1 MSNNYVVYHLHSDI
15 SSAVTNI
22 DSINKPEHYVSYA
35 KSLNMTALGFS
46 EHANVLNWKHKKD
59 LIEDAG
65 MKYIHACEF
74 YLTEDDIQENVHRDN
89 YHCVLIAKNYEGVK
103 EINLLSSQSFNRD
116 DWHFYYVPRI
126 SVRDLYNT
134 SDNIIITSA
143 CLAGVF
149 NKGNKDLQKEMLKFF
164 IANKNRCYLE
174 IQHHNCKEQVEYNKK
189 LYTISKKTGV
199 PLIAGTDTHALN
211 QEYAEGRRVLQKA
224 KGILFEDEESWDL
237 IFKTYDELLDAYK
250 LQNALPKDVYMEAV
264 ENTNN
269 MANQIESF
277 ELDYTPKYPK
287 LYNDSE
293 KVFQQKIIEGLKDKN
308 INDSL
313 PNYNEY
319 LNQIKYEYKTYKHN
333 DAINFMLLE
342 EKYKKAMREQ
352 GIQYGYS
359 RGSCSGSIIAYLLH
373 ITDVDSIKHKLN
385 FQRFMNTE
393 RVSLA
398 DIDTD
403 WYSKDREKV
412 KKYLYSLHGLY
423 CCDIVTFNTVQL
435 KGAIR
440 EIGRALD
447 IPLEEVNTICDNL
460 ETSEDELRLQYPK
473 LFYYADLVTDVI
485 VSVGFHPA
493 GLVVSPFPIEDYFGT
508 FTTSTN
514 EYPIAQWN
522 MKEIDSLNFVKLDI
536 LSLDNIGLINETC
549 KLAGIKRL
557 TPQSVPDDINVWNS
571 IRDDTTLIFQF
582 ESAFASDYIK
592 GLFSDETI
600 NKIKKYNPNFSYI
613 DLMSVA
619 NGALRPAGESYREAL
634 KHGDVKDNGHEALN
648 KMLAS
653 TNGFLVYQEQVI
665 QFLHEFC
672 GFTMGEADI
681 VRRCLSEDT
690 NILMS
695 DGSTKKIKDVNIGDT
710 VLSIDDNGV
719 AKTDIVNHVFDNGVQ
734 DVYEIKLPYYYSIKG
749 TKSHRV
755 LTQDGWK
762 TIGELTTDD
771 WLFTPSN
778 IICSTDGL
786 PSNKRLSNDEM
797 FLVGLLIGDGTLGS
811 DVVSFTNSDIELI
824 NAYKQCVQ
832 SRTKGNVE
840 FIETHQE
847 GKTVDKIYN
856 IKIKSGVYR
865 RSLDNLIKK
874 LGLRVKSANKHIPV
888 EFMGYPNNNKIQSLL
903 GGLFSTDGGYNT
915 NAKCIE
921 YYSKSKKLCVD
932 IKHLL
937 LKFGIY
943 SYVLEKNVSG
953 YDYKTYSVYIGQI
966 DSLKNFEK
974 YILPYV
980 KGYKRD
986 KYVKLLEESFSNN
999 NSYNYS
1005 LPNKC
1010 GEEIR
1015 TQSEKMGI
1023 SFNSLSNGNRVTAST
1038 ALTDKKAERYIR
1050 NIYAPYTY
1058 EILRK
1063 PLIPI
1068 KIKSIEY
1075 IGKSHVYDLEVNNNH
1090 NYIANDLIVHNC
1102 FAKKTGTEEQ
1112 LPKIHNG
1119 FIKTMTEKYG
1129 TSKDE
1134 AEKIVTDF
1142 LKVIEDASNYLFSLN
1157 HALPYSYIGYICG
1170 YLRYYYPLE
1179 FLTSALNIFENK
1191 ADDTARIV
1199 AYANKVGIQIK
1210 GIKFGKSESGYT
1222 LDKEN
1227 NCIYKG
1233 IASIKYCNSEMASC
1247 LLKLSENHYDNFIDL
1262 LRDIKEQ
1269 HIIDSRQLNILIGL
1283 NFFSDFGNNKY
1294 LMDIV
1299 NIYEKF
1305 GNCKVIKKANLE
1317 SLSQEYGIGEYLI
1330 VKYSNKETA
1339 KQYSDIDN
1347 DGLVKEVCKQIPN
1360 KSLSVKEQI
1369 QFENDALG
1377 YIEYV
1382 NDKLNDFYWIV
1393 TEFKTYK
1400 NKDKPYFTVR
1410 NLKNGKT
1417 VKTKIKDSKIFKQ
1430 NPFEQYSVL
1439 VFKDFSQVNK
1449 MKKINDKWIK
1459 TEELEPILEFYDV
1472 ITKDVIK

>member
-22 DSINKPEHYVSYA
+22 DSINKPEHYVEYA
-35 KSLNMTALGFS
+35 KLLNMKAMAFS
-46 EHANVLNWKHKKD
+46 EHGCVLNWKHKKD
-59 LIEDAG
+59 LIENAG

-74 YLTEDDIQENVHRDN
+74 YLTEDNNKEDKNRDN
-89 YHCVLIAKNYEGVK
+89 YHCILIAKNYDGVK
-103 EINLLSSQSFNRD
+103 EMNTLSSQSFNRE

-126 SVRDLYNT
+126 SIKDLYNT

-143 CLAGVF
+143 CLAGIF
-149 NKGNKDLQKEMLKFF
+149 NKGNKELQKKMLQFF
-164 IANKNRCYLE
+164 IANKHRCYLE
-174 IQHHNCKEQVEYNKK
+174 IQHHNCEEQIVYNKK
-189 LYTISKKTGV
+189 LYKISQKTGV

-211 QEYAEGRRVLQKA
+211 QEYADGRIVLQKA
-224 KGILFEDEESWDL
+224 KGVFFEDEESWDL
-237 IFKTYDELLDAYK
+237 TFKTYDELIDAYNK
-250 LQNALPKDVYMEAV
+250 QNALPKDVYIEAIK
-264 ENTNN
+264 NTNR
-269 MANQIESF
+269 MAEQIEEF
-277 ELDYTPKYPK
+277 EFDYTSKYPK
-287 LYNDSE
+287 LYNNSE
-293 KVFQQKIIEGLKDKN
+293 KVFQQKILQGLKDRN
-308 INDSL
+308 INESL
-313 PNYNEY
+313 PNYQEY
-319 LNQIKYEYKTYKHN
+319 LDQIKYEYKTYKHN
-333 DAINFMLLE
+333 NAIDFMLLE
-342 EKYKKAMREQ
+342 EDYKRAMRER
-352 GIQYGYS
+352 GIEYGYS
-359 RGSCSGSIIAYLLH
+359 RGSVSGSIIAYLLH
-373 ITDVDSIKHKLN
+373 ITEVDSIEHKLN
-385 FQRFMNTE
+385 FERFMNTE
-393 RVSLA
+393 RVSNA
-398 DIDTD
+398 DIDSD
-403 WYSKDREKV
+403 WFSKDRVNV
-412 KKYLYSLHGLY
+412 KEYLYSQDKLY

-557 TPQSVPDDINVWNS
+557 TPQNVPDDINVWNS

-672 GFTMGEADI
+672 GFTMGEADV
-681 VRRCLSEDT
+681 VRR
-690 NILMS
+690 N
-695 DGSTKKIKDVNIGDT
+695 
-710 VLSIDDNGV
+710 
-719 AKTDIVNHVFDNGVQ
+719 
-734 DVYEIKLPYYYSIKG
+734 
-749 TKSHRV
+749 
-755 LTQDGWK
+755 
-762 TIGELTTDD
+762 
-771 WLFTPSN
+771 
-778 IICSTDGL
+778 
-786 PSNKRLSNDEM
+786 
-797 FLVGLLIGDGTLGS
+797 
-811 DVVSFTNSDIELI
+811 
-824 NAYKQCVQ
+824 
-832 SRTKGNVE
+832 
-840 FIETHQE
+840 
-847 GKTVDKIYN
+847 
-856 IKIKSGVYR
+856 
-865 RSLDNLIKK
+865 
-874 LGLRVKSANKHIPV
+874 
-888 EFMGYPNNNKIQSLL
+888 
-903 GGLFSTDGGYNT
+903 
-915 NAKCIE
+915 
-921 YYSKSKKLCVD
+921 
-932 IKHLL
+932 
-937 LKFGIY
+937 
-943 SYVLEKNVSG
+943 
-953 YDYKTYSVYIGQI
+953 
-966 DSLKNFEK
+966 
-974 YILPYV
+974 
-980 KGYKRD
+980 
-986 KYVKLLEESFSNN
+986 
-999 NSYNYS
+999 
-1005 LPNKC
+1005 
-1010 GEEIR
+1010 
-1015 TQSEKMGI
+1015 
-1023 SFNSLSNGNRVTAST
+1023 
-1038 ALTDKKAERYIR
+1038 
-1050 NIYAPYTY
+1050 
-1058 EILRK
+1058 
-1063 PLIPI
+1063 
-1068 KIKSIEY
+1068 
-1075 IGKSHVYDLEVNNNH
+1075 
-1090 NYIANDLIVHNC
+1090 
-1102 FAKKTGTEEQ
+1102 FAKKYGTEKDI
-1112 LPKIHNG
+1112 PRIHDG

-1199 AYANKVGIQIK
+1199 TYANKVGIQIK

-1247 LLKLSENHYDNFIDL
+1247 LLKLSENHYNNFVDL
-1262 LRDIKEQ
+1262 LHDIKEQ

-1294 LMDIV
+1294 LMDVV

-1305 GNCKVIKKANLE
+1305 GNCKIIKKANLE

-1347 DGLVKEVCKQIPN
+1347 DGLVKEMCKQIPN
-1360 KSLSVKEQI
+1360 KSLSIKEQI

-1382 NDKLNDFYWIV
+1382 NDKLNNFYWIV

-1430 NPFEQYSVL
+1430 NPFEQYSIL
-1439 VFKDFSQVNK
+1439 VFKDFSQANK
-1449 MKKINDKWIK
+1449 IKKVNDKWVK

>member
-22 DSINKPEHYVSYA
+22 DSINKPEHYVEYA
-35 KSLNMTALGFS
+35 KMLGMNAMAFS
-46 EHANVLNWKHKKD
+46 EHGSVLNWKHKKD

-149 NKGNKDLQKEMLKFF
+149 NKGDKDLQKEMLKFF

-174 IQHHNCKEQVEYNKK
+174 IQHHNCKEQIEYNKK

-199 PLIAGTDTHALN
+199 PLITGTDTHALN

-250 LQNALPKDVYMEAV
+250 LQNALPKDVYMEAI

-293 KVFQQKIIEGLKDKN
+293 KVFQQKIIEGLKDRN

-447 IPLEEVNTICDNL
+447 IPLEEVNNICDSL
-460 ETSEDELRLQYPK
+460 EVSEDDLRLKYPK

-549 KLAGIKRL
+549 KLAGIERF
-557 TPQSVPDDINVWNS
+557 TPQTVPDDIKVWNS

-592 GLFSDETI
+592 GLFSEKTI
-600 NKIKKYNPNFSYI
+600 SKIKKYNPDFSYI

-634 KHGDVKDNGHEALN
+634 KQGDVKDNGHEALN

-681 VRRCLSEDT
+681 VRR
-690 NILMS
+690 N
-695 DGSTKKIKDVNIGDT
+695 
-710 VLSIDDNGV
+710 
-719 AKTDIVNHVFDNGVQ
+719 
-734 DVYEIKLPYYYSIKG
+734 
-749 TKSHRV
+749 
-755 LTQDGWK
+755 
-762 TIGELTTDD
+762 
-771 WLFTPSN
+771 
-778 IICSTDGL
+778 
-786 PSNKRLSNDEM
+786 
-797 FLVGLLIGDGTLGS
+797 
-811 DVVSFTNSDIELI
+811 
-824 NAYKQCVQ
+824 
-832 SRTKGNVE
+832 
-840 FIETHQE
+840 
-847 GKTVDKIYN
+847 
-856 IKIKSGVYR
+856 
-865 RSLDNLIKK
+865 
-874 LGLRVKSANKHIPV
+874 
-888 EFMGYPNNNKIQSLL
+888 
-903 GGLFSTDGGYNT
+903 
-915 NAKCIE
+915 
-921 YYSKSKKLCVD
+921 
-932 IKHLL
+932 
-937 LKFGIY
+937 
-943 SYVLEKNVSG
+943 
-953 YDYKTYSVYIGQI
+953 
-966 DSLKNFEK
+966 
-974 YILPYV
+974 
-980 KGYKRD
+980 
-986 KYVKLLEESFSNN
+986 
-999 NSYNYS
+999 
-1005 LPNKC
+1005 
-1010 GEEIR
+1010 
-1015 TQSEKMGI
+1015 
-1023 SFNSLSNGNRVTAST
+1023 
-1038 ALTDKKAERYIR
+1038 
-1050 NIYAPYTY
+1050 
-1058 EILRK
+1058 
-1063 PLIPI
+1063 
-1068 KIKSIEY
+1068 
-1075 IGKSHVYDLEVNNNH
+1075 
-1090 NYIANDLIVHNC
+1090 
-1102 FAKKTGTEEQ
+1102 FAKKYGTEKDI
-1112 LPKIHNG
+1112 PRIHDG
-1119 FIKTMTEKYG
+1119 FIKTMTSKYG
-1129 TSKDE
+1129 TSEDE

-1179 FLTSALNIFENK
+1179 FLTSALNIFESK

-1199 AYANKVGIQIK
+1199 AYANKVNIPIK

-1222 LDKEN
+1222 MDKEN

-1233 IASIKYCNSEMASC
+1233 IASIKYCNSEIADC
-1247 LLKLSENHYDNFIDL
+1247 LLKLSKNHYNDFIEL
-1262 LRDIKEQ
+1262 LKDIKEQ
-1269 HIIDSRQLNILIGL
+1269 KVIDSRQLNILIGL
-1283 NFFSDFGNNKY
+1283 NFFSDFGRNKY

-1299 NIYEKF
+1299 NMYDKL
-1305 GNCKVIKKANLE
+1305 GNCKIIKKANLE
-1317 SLSQEYGIGEYLI
+1317 SLSQEYGLTEYLI

-1347 DGLVKEVCKQIPN
+1347 NSLIKELCKQIPN

-1369 QFENDALG
+1369 EFENDVLG
-1377 YIEYV
+1377 YIEYT

-1393 TEFKTYK
+1393 IDIKTYK
-1400 NKDKPYFTVR
+1400 NKDKPYFTIR
-1410 NLKNGKT
+1410 NLKNGRT
-1417 VKTKIKDSKIFKQ
+1417 VKTKIKDAKIFKQ
-1430 NPFEQYSVL
+1430 NPFDKYSVL
-1439 VFKDFSQVNK
+1439 VFKDFSYTNK
-1449 MKKINDKWIK
+1449 VKKIDNKWIK
-1459 TEELEPILEFYDV
+1459 TDELEPILEFYDV
-1472 ITKDVIK
+1472 ITKEVMN